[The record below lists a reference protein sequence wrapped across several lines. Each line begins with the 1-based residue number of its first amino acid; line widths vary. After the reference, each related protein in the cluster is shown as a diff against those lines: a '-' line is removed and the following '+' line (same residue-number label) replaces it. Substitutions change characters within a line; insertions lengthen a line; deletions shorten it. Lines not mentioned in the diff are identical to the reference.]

1 MGIASHA
8 LQIADMV
15 RAVRE
20 GAKPL
25 LEGREA
31 KHAVEVIL
39 SIYESARTGQGGSGL
54 MVILSAF
61 ADEISAELNEQIAAL
76 QRGGHWA
83 PGAEERVAAPTCS
96 T

>member
-20 GAKPL
+20 GTKPL

-31 KHAVEVIL
+31 RHAVEVIL
-39 SIYESARTGQGGSGL
+39 SIYESARLGK
-54 MVILSAF
+54 
-61 ADEISAELNEQIAAL
+61 E
-76 QRGGHWA
+76 
-83 PGAEERVAAPTCS
+83 VAV
-96 T
+96 